1 MRIASAS
8 WRAVKI
14 HAGPNRIKSGQGLIA
29 RWQLLGSTSKQPP
42 TQRPSSMARDGKE
55 MATVAKDIA
64 LARRYGWA
72 PP

>member
-29 RWQLLGSTSKQPP
+29 RWQLLGSTSKQLP
-42 TQRPSSMARDGKE
+42 TQRPSSMARDVKE
-55 MATVAKDIA
+55 MAAVANLTVLETRPI
-64 LARRYGWA
+64 
-72 PP
+72 